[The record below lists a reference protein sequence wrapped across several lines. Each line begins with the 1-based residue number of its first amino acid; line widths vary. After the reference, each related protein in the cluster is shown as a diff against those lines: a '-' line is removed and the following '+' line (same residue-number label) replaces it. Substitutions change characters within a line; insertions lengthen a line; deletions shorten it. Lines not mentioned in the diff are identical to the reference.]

1 MKDEIQELSNIVSSE
16 KSELSQIDFLMIS
29 NYIINECTKKY
40 YNEYVGLQ
48 VPFNYIEFYFKI
60 VSNYKF
66 LFNHQFEEFFEKFE
80 SKPQM
85 VEYLANVFSKT
96 FAEYSS
102 IQNIRKR
109 GKHLV
114 MIKKFFPLSI
124 SFDVETEKK
133 LNQTILILKKI
144 VENIFYNEEERSLKQ
159 QYIDF
164 MKNKLENRLSK
175 LSIGDSEKINKTK
188 NKNVKDKKGKPSSK
202 SPTVTRLIIPKFI
215 LPTEYPISFTKS
227 RVDSRNIA
235 SKFFSSVKLIE
246 LLIDLDV
253 SSIIYSQNFVIKRRT
268 LFKPKQKR
276 FSDFF

>member
-48 VPFNYIEFYFKI
+48 VPFNYIEFYFKT

-124 SFDVETEKK
+124 SFDVEAEKK

-175 LSIGDSEKINKTK
+175 LPMGSSENTNKSKNEINT
-188 NKNVKDKKGKPSSK
+188 KGKSSSK